1 MCIEMTSEPVSE
13 ELGFCQIYKY
23 DISNEISAT
32 IMRNGR
38 AQSVS
43 VTIYTIFV
51 SLKPNVASKNAI

>member
-1 MCIEMTSEPVSE
+1 MISKSLSE

-32 IMRNGR
+32 TMRNGR
-38 AQSVS
+38 AQSVN

-51 SLKPNVASKNAI
+51 SLKPTVASKKEI